1 MKIKFKKILPILG
14 LLSIGVAAPIISTAC
29 TSTSVAPSPE
39 QPGPGTGT
47 GGEGTGGDQGSQDVS
62 PQIIEYNLG
71 KEEFD
76 PKFKNNLLPNYMVL
90 NPFSS
95 PDAINKANE
104 EFKQKF
110 SLNENLQKDFDLSIV
125 NFYNLYNN
133 KSANPSKEIKNI
145 KVLKVENTTDIFN
158 TTSATVEVTYVLDNE
173 TEITQQKTIK
183 LTPRFAEIS
192 EISYISEVISNSQND
207 SSASSLMDIFVGSN
221 DDQKVSIFEQISLLS
236 GDFNYG
242 GLLGFNCNLSE
253 LNYTDKQQGLT
264 DNFISS
270 SFVPSISIN
279 KFYVPTIQEGLI
291 KDKKID
297 LSIDYKKISKFTL
310 ADLSKIRKISKTE
323 GTDELV
329 LNDILID
336 PINTLDDYTTLVS
349 VIPVSVTGNK
359 QGYLSI
365 ILAVSDKQNQKNI
378 GTFEIIVNSD
388 CLKQI

>member
-29 TSTSVAPSPE
+29 TSTSVTPSPE
-39 QPGPGTGT
+39 QPGPGT

-76 PKFKNNLLPNYMVL
+76 PKFENKLSPNYMVL
-90 NPFSS
+90 NPFYS

-133 KSANPSKEIKNI
+133 KSANPSKEIKNV
-145 KVLKVENTTDIFN
+145 KVLKVENILN
-158 TTSATVEVTYVLDNE
+158 TTSATVDVTYVSDNE
-173 TEITQQKTIK
+173 TKITQQKTIK

-192 EISYISEVISNSQND
+192 EISYISDVISNSQND

-253 LNYTDKQQGLT
+253 LNYTDEQQGLAN
-264 DNFISS
+264 NFIYS

-310 ADLSKIRKISKTE
+310 IDLSKIRKISKTE
-323 GTDELV
+323 GVDELV

-336 PINTLDDYTTLVS
+336 PINTLNDYTTSVS
-349 VIPVSVTGNK
+349 VTPVSVTSDK

-365 ILAVSDKQNQKNI
+365 ILTVSDNQNQKNNQ
-378 GTFEIIVNSD
+378 TFEIIVNSD
-388 CLKQI
+388 CLKQIR